1 MARHGTLK
9 NAIFRLTTLFIMSCF
24 MTILLAAPLLAQ
36 DEAEAP
42 VEDKFAKIQ
51 ATSDSLGFG
60 STAADSLKEVPVVVK
75 PVEGLMGMI
84 DRSPIG
90 DTGAG
95 ELFVK
100 GGTFMWWLLTVAL
113 VGFVFI
119 IERLWTLNRARV
131 NTRKLI
137 GTVITTLRN
146 DGVQAAAEECQ
157 KVRGPIAAILY
168 SGLQKADKGR
178 DAVEKAIGTAGTIEM
193 SFLERG
199 LIWVSSVTTIAPLVG
214 FLGTVSGM
222 INAFEA
228 IAASEQ
234 VNAKLVASGIS
245 EALITTATG
254 LIVAIPATIG
264 YNYFVSAIDRFVI
277 EMEETSAELIE
288 ELERLKG

>member
-1 MARHGTLK
+1 MARQGTVK
-9 NAIFRLTTLFIMSCF
+9 NAIFLMIAAG
-24 MTILLAAPLLAQ
+24 LLALALAGPALAQ
-36 DEAEAP
+36 DEGDTAGG
-42 VEDKFAKIQ
+42 VDKFAKVQ

-60 STAADSLKEVPVVVK
+60 SSAADSLKEIPQVVEKVG
-75 PVEGLMGMI
+75 GLMGYVE
-84 DRSPIG
+84 RSPLG
-90 DTGAG
+90 KTGAG

-100 GGTFMWWLLTVAL
+100 GGQFMWWLLIVAL
-113 VGFVFI
+113 VGFIFL
-119 IERLWTLNRARV
+119 IERLYTLNRARV
-131 NTRKLI
+131 NTRRLI

-178 DAVEKAIGTAGTIEM
+178 DAVEKAIATAGTIEM

-199 LIWVSSVTTIAPLVG
+199 LIWISSVTTIAPLIG

-254 LIVAIPATIG
+254 LVVAIPATIG

-277 EMEETSAELIE
+277 EMEESSAELID
-288 ELERLKG
+288 ELERLQG

>member
-1 MARHGTLK
+1 MLN
-9 NAIFRLTTLFIMSCF
+9 NAIFRLTIFGVLA
-24 MTILLAAPLLAQ
+24 LLIVTPVLAQ
-36 DEAEAP
+36 DEAAEEP
-42 VEDKFAKIQ
+42 GEDKFAKIQ

-60 STAADSLKEVPVVVK
+60 STAADSLREVPQIIE
-75 PVEGLMGMI
+75 PLGGLSGMV
-84 DRSPIG
+84 DRSPLG
-90 DTGAG
+90 KTGAG

-100 GGTFMWWLLTVAL
+100 GGVFMWWLLTVAL
-113 VGFVFI
+113 VGFIFI

-131 NTRKLI
+131 NTRRLI
-137 GTVITTLRN
+137 GTIITTLRN
-146 DGVQAAAEECQ
+146 DGVQAASEECQ

-168 SGLQKADKGR
+168 AGLQKADKGR
-178 DAVEKAIGTAGTIEM
+178 DQVEKAIATAGTIEM

-199 LIWVSSVTTIAPLVG
+199 LIWVSSVTTIAPLMG

-254 LIVAIPATIG
+254 LIIAIPATIG
-264 YNYFVSAIDRFVI
+264 YNYFVSTIDRFVI

-288 ELERLKG
+288 ELERIKG